1 MDAFVELLKLV
12 LPAAAVLYAMYLTV
26 KLFINRD
33 YQSKMIDIRNK
44 TNEVVLPLR
53 LQAYER
59 ICLLLERI
67 SPNNLIIRLNDVSL
81 SAKQLQALLL
91 KEIREEF
98 NHNLSQQL
106 YMSDEAW
113 NLAKIGMEEVV
124 SVINTSAAEMVDD
137 AKGIDLAKRIF
148 EKMLEKE
155 NDPIENALTFL
166 KDEMR
171 QFY

>member
-1 MDAFVELLKLV
+1 MDATVELFKL
-12 LPAAAVLYAMYLTV
+12 LIPAVAVLYGMFLTI

-33 YQSKMIDIRNK
+33 YEKKLIEMRSKSQE
-44 TNEVVLPLR
+44 TVLPLR

-59 ICLLLERI
+59 ICLFLERI
-67 SPNNLIIRLNDVSL
+67 SPHNIIVRLNDGTL
-81 SAKQLQALLL
+81 SAKELQSLLL
-91 KEIREEF
+91 RDIRDEF

-113 NLAKIGMEEVV
+113 NLAKKAMEDIV
-124 SVINTSAAEMVDD
+124 SVINTSSSEMVED

-155 NDPIENALTFL
+155 PDPVENALTYL
-166 KDEMR
+166 KDEIR

>member
-12 LPAAAVLYAMYLTV
+12 IPAAAVLYAMYLTV
-26 KLFINRD
+26 RLFINREFQNKHLD
-33 YQSKMIDIRNK
+33 LRNK
-44 TNEVVLPLR
+44 TNEIVLPLR

-59 ICLLLERI
+59 VCLFLERI
-67 SPNNLIIRLNDVSL
+67 SPSNLIVRLNDASL
-81 SAKQLQALLL
+81 TAKELQAILL

-106 YMSDEAW
+106 YMSNEAW
-113 NLAKIGMEEVV
+113 NLAKNGMEEVV
-124 SVINTSAAEMVDD
+124 GVINTSSSEMVDD

-155 NDPIENALTFL
+155 NHPIENALNFL

>member
-1 MDAFVELLKLV
+1 MDAFIEFLKLII
-12 LPAAAVLYAMYLTV
+12 PAAAVLYGMFLTV
-26 KLFINRD
+26 RLFINRD
-33 YQSKMIDIRNK
+33 HEKRILDMREKMQE
-44 TNEVVLPLR
+44 TAMPLR

-59 ICLLLERI
+59 LCLFLERT
-67 SPNNLIIRLNDVSL
+67 SPNNLIIRLNQGNL
-81 SAKQLQALLL
+81 TAKELQSVLLH
-91 KEIREEF
+91 EIREEF

-113 NLAKIGMEEVV
+113 NLAKKAMEEIV
-124 SVINTSAAEMVDD
+124 STINTSASEMVDD

-155 NDPIENALTFL
+155 TDPVQNALTFL
-166 KDEMR
+166 KDEIR

>member
-1 MDAFVELLKLV
+1 MNATVELLKL
-12 LPAAAVLYAMYLTV
+12 LIPAAAVLYGMFLTV

-33 YQSKMIDIRNK
+33 YENK
-44 TNEVVLPLR
+44 LLEVRVKIQDTVIPLR

-59 ICLLLERI
+59 ICLFLERI
-67 SPNNLIIRLNDVSL
+67 APNNLIVRLNEASL
-81 SAKQLQALLL
+81 TAKELQSLLL
-91 KEIREEF
+91 HEIREEF

-113 NLAKIGMEEVV
+113 NLTKKGMEEVV
-124 SVINTSAAEMVDD
+124 SVINTSAQDMVED
-137 AKGIDLAKRIF
+137 AKGIDLAKKIF

-155 NDPIENALTFL
+155 NDPIGNALTFL
-166 KDEMR
+166 KDEIR